1 MKRLA
6 ILGSTGSI
14 GVNTL
19 DIVRQFPERF
29 QVVSLSAGLNTG
41 LLRRQILQFRPK
53 IVSVLNKELAEAL
66 KRDLSPESPEIVDGI
81 EGLIK
86 VATHPEV
93 DQVVSA
99 IVGAVGLIPTLSA
112 IKTGKTVALA
122 NKDRS

>member
-41 LLRRQILQFRPK
+41 LLRQQILQFRPK
-53 IVSVLNKELAEAL
+53 VVSVLNRELAEAL
-66 KRDLSPESPEIVDGI
+66 KRDLPSESS
-81 EGLIK
+81 K
-86 VATHPEV
+86 
-93 DQVVSA
+93 S
-99 IVGAVGLIPTLSA
+99 S
-112 IKTGKTVALA
+112 TGS
-122 NKDRS
+122 KD